1 MQLTENEKITLLT
14 ILGQANEDIY
24 LFGSRVRGTARPDS
38 DLDICI
44 KKYNSEVPLET
55 IAELREKLT
64 NSNLSFQV
72 DLVDYYYLN
81 EDFRNAIALEWVPLN
96 SIFASKSL

>member
-1 MQLTENEKITLLT
+1 MQLSEKDKIILLT
-14 ILGQANEDIY
+14 ILGEAKEDIY
-24 LFGSRVRGTARPDS
+24 LFGSRVRGSARPDS

-55 IAELREKLT
+55 IAKLREKLI
-64 NSNLSFQV
+64 NSNLPFEV

-81 EDFRNAIALEWVPLN
+81 EDFRKAIALEWVPLD
-96 SIFASKSL
+96 SISPSKSF

>member
-1 MQLTENEKITLLT
+1 MQLTEKEKITLLT
-14 ILGQANEDIY
+14 ILGQAKEDIY
-24 LFGSRVRGTARPDS
+24 LFGSRVRGSARPDS

-44 KKYNSEVPLET
+44 KKFNAEVPLET
-55 IAELREKLT
+55 MAELREKLM

-81 EDFRNAIALEWVPLN
+81 DDFRSAIALEWVPLN
-96 SIFASKSL
+96 SISA